1 MKFYGNGI
9 VWDKELNKALCK
21 FNKHG
26 EFETDDKR
34 VIDILVSLE
43 YKHDGLVEVKE
54 VEIEPVEEGLIVE
67 ELIVEELPFE
77 PINHAEMTNRELR
90 ELLEAEGHVGLER
103 KNKQQLL
110 KLLEGE

>member
-34 VIDILVSLE
+34 VIDILVSLD
-43 YKHDGLVEVKE
+43 YKHDEVIAE
-54 VEIEPVEEGLIVE
+54 EVVEIEAE